1 MTLVC
6 LEIGKKRTFASAL
19 EWPGWARS
27 GRGEAEALDAL
38 ATYADRYR
46 EVVEVAGFTFVGTA
60 DDFVVVERLPGDM
73 STDFGA
79 PGAVAAWEREPA
91 PAGQAP
97 RLAALLQASWT
108 VLDRVV
114 ALTPPGLRKGPRGGG
129 RDRDAMVDHV
139 LGAEVAFARKIGV
152 RHRQPAHDDAVA
164 IAALRGDLADV
175 ILRAG
180 DGPAQAWPSRY
191 AVRRIAWHVLD
202 HAWEMQDR
210 TDPG

>member
-46 EVVEVAGFTFVGTA
+46 EVVEVAGFTLVGTA

-79 PGAVAAWEREPA
+79 PGAVAAWEREQA

-97 RLAALLQASWT
+97 RACCHW
-108 VLDRVV
+108 
-114 ALTPPGLRKGPRGGG
+114 GGG
-129 RDRDAMVDHV
+129 
-139 LGAEVAFARKIGV
+139 
-152 RHRQPAHDDAVA
+152 PS
-164 IAALRGDLADV
+164 AAPTAN
-175 ILRAG
+175 
-180 DGPAQAWPSRY
+180 
-191 AVRRIAWHVLD
+191 
-202 HAWEMQDR
+202 
-210 TDPG
+210 